1 MRDSVLWVVFPIMVV
16 GCVHPSTTAELYQ
29 SNGSFAFASEYQ
41 GLAFEQEGRVSQ
53 LELTRAIELTRA
65 DYRERLERSEKAQ
78 AYEDGFAVL
87 NAWVEFEE
95 WVSSQRL
102 SDVTRQDLSA
112 LVDRW
117 TGLAQQS
124 LVDSVDALVASN
136 GAPLDVLKLLRRAL
150 AIAPND
156 RELDARYRRLKSAL
170 SRQVH
175 LRVRCEPSLAKLCD
189 EVRGLWLGELSKV
202 RRELVH
208 DVEES
213 SDVFDTQLTI
223 RIYESQRYQPWA
235 LQARRRHVVEVP
247 VLNEFREPVL
257 DNSGKPKNLTVEA
270 YTAVEAASREVVIQ
284 AELDWEDLRDSASGV
299 RQFQSKNTQNST
311 VEFLQ
316 WKGDHR
322 AITSS
327 GLLERVS
334 KSRREPLSSAY
345 LQRRGISS
353 VVVDLF
359 GQWIKEIDQ

>member
-1 MRDSVLWVVFPIMVV
+1 MS
-16 GCVHPSTTAELYQ
+16 
-29 SNGSFAFASEYQ
+29 
-41 GLAFEQEGRVSQ
+41 
-53 LELTRAIELTRA
+53 
-65 DYRERLERSEKAQ
+65 
-78 AYEDGFAVL
+78 L
-87 NAWVEFEE
+87 N
-95 WVSSQRL
+95 
-102 SDVTRQDLSA
+102 
-112 LVDRW
+112 
-117 TGLAQQS
+117 
-124 LVDSVDALVASN
+124 
-136 GAPLDVLKLLRRAL
+136 
-150 AIAPND
+150 
-156 RELDARYRRLKSAL
+156 
-170 SRQVH
+170 
-175 LRVRCEPSLAKLCD
+175 
-189 EVRGLWLGELSKV
+189 
-202 RRELVH
+202 
-208 DVEES
+208 
-213 SDVFDTQLTI
+213 
-223 RIYESQRYQPWA
+223 ESQRYQPWA